1 MSSDVQDRKVIPEA
15 APAGPGGALSIII
28 RRVVRADRRSQ
39 FEAAVRAFSP
49 VSVTFPGH
57 LGVHVV
63 PPPAG
68 GREYVVILSFASERA
83 WREFQRWG
91 PYESWIRQ
99 VRPLLADDPAIE
111 EVTGLETW
119 FRLPGEPA
127 FVPPPR
133 WKMAVVTWVGV
144 CLTVG
149 TLNAVVRPWMDGWP
163 WWASLLGLNAV
174 VVAAL
179 TWIVMPA
186 LSRWFRGWLHLSPIE
201 ED

>member
-1 MSSDVQDRKVIPEA
+1 MSSDVEDR
-15 APAGPGGALSIII
+15 PAVTAGRGDALSVII
-28 RRVVRADRRSQ
+28 RRVVRAGRQSE

-68 GREYVVILSFASERA
+68 GREYVVILSFASAQA
-83 WREFQRWG
+83 WRAFQEWER
-91 PYESWIRQ
+91 YRSWLRT

-111 EVTGLETW
+111 EITGLETW
-119 FRLPGEPA
+119 FQMPGEPA
-127 FVPPPR
+127 VAPPPR

-149 TLNAVVRPWMDGWP
+149 TLNAVLVPWLVGWP
-163 WWASLLGLNAV
+163 WWASLFGVNAV

-179 TWIVMPA
+179 TWVVMPL
-186 LSRWFRGWLHLSPIE
+186 LSRCLRGWLRRPLIE
-201 ED
+201 EI